1 MKQFNLDRDVS
12 VSDYNF
18 LVSSGAGG
26 LLLLLPPRGAAD
38 LATAAVRES
47 IATLEVGPCEM
58 ADIFPNK
65 PNDA

>member
-1 MKQFNLDRDVS
+1 MYFHLYRDVS

-26 LLLLLPPRGAAD
+26 LLLLLPPEGSPD

-47 IATLEVGPCEM
+47 IATLEVRATVRDGCQPSREQL
-58 ADIFPNK
+58 
-65 PNDA
+65 